1 MHDPTLIAR
10 LYQSMVLIRRV
21 EEHIAEVYPTDAVKS
36 PVHLSIGQESIAT
49 GICDALAFDDVVS
62 NTYRCHATHIAKL
75 YANTGGIPQEGLNRM
90 MAELYG
96 KSTGCAGGKAGS
108 MHLIEINEG
117 IMGASAVVGT
127 TIPVAMGYALAMQRE
142 AAKTNKQR
150 VVVAMFGDGATEEGV
165 FTESVHFAALH
176 KIPIIFICEN
186 NELAIHTPL
195 SKRWP
200 TRHIC
205 ERMETYGLRSHRI
218 DDGDVLKIRDLV
230 HREIEQMRA
239 GDTTP
244 VFMELATYRWK
255 EHVGPGDD
263 HFEGYRD
270 EQLYLSWKQNDQIAR
285 LAKMLPDIVREKL
298 NNEVEESIARAVVFA
313 TESPYPG
320 IEEFYN
326 HVYA

>member
-49 GICDALAFDDVVS
+49 GICDALAFDDIVS
-62 NTYRCHATHIAKL
+62 NTYRCHATHLAKL
-75 YANTGGIPQEGLNRM
+75 YANYGGIPQEGLNRM

-108 MHLIEINEG
+108 MHLIEISEG

-127 TIPVAMGYALAMQRE
+127 TIPVAVGYALAMQRE
-142 AAKTNKQR
+142 AQKTNQQR
-150 VVVAMFGDGATEEGV
+150 IVVSMFGDGATEEGV

-176 KIPIIFICEN
+176 KIPMIFICEN

-195 SKRWP
+195 TKRWP
-200 TRHIC
+200 TRNLC
-205 ERMETYGLRSHRI
+205 ERMETYGLRAHRV
-218 DDGDVLKIRDLV
+218 DDADVLKIRDLIHHEV
-230 HREIEQMRA
+230 EQMRA
-239 GDTTP
+239 GDIGP
-244 VFMELATYRWK
+244 AFMELATYRWK
-255 EHVGPGDD
+255 EHVGPADD
-263 HFEGYRD
+263 HHEAYRD
-270 EQLYLSWKQNDQIAR
+270 EQIFLSWKQNDQIAK
-285 LAKMLPDIVREKL
+285 LAKMLPDVVREKL
-298 NNEVEESIARAVVFA
+298 NNEVEEAIARAVTFA